1 MPKLYIFGI
10 GGTGSRVLRSLTML
24 LASGVRLS
32 NGISDI
38 VPVIIDPD
46 RQNGDLTRTV
56 SLLNNY
62 MAIQDQLS
70 FTDKNH
76 SAFFRTRIIP
86 TLQNFILPIRDT
98 DDRKFRS
105 FLDLPSMSKENQAM
119 MRMLFSEKNLES
131 SMNVGFKGNPNV
143 GSVVLNQVAD
153 SDEFAE
159 LANTFQEGDRIFV
172 ISSIFG
178 GTGAAGFPLLVKTLR
193 TNNSIPNFNLINN
206 AEIGAVTVLPY
217 FKVKQDEDS
226 EIDSSSFISKAKS
239 ALAYYEKNI
248 INNND
253 VDALYTLGDEQKCT
267 YENHEGMAAQIN
279 DAHLIEFLAAT
290 AIFDF
295 TSKAINHS
303 IGNTQNM
310 EFGINQAGGALTLD
324 SFYNK
329 TKNNICKPMT
339 QLLLMAN
346 TFTHSSD
353 YITSSNLNANQKLGL
368 NEDFY
373 RSTFASSIEEFLY
386 AYQQWLGEMK
396 RNNRSLDIFNL
407 DCGDKPFEVLT
418 GKKPKHKISFKSDY
432 ALLYSFLND
441 ASTKVTSSSKEDR
454 LLELYYLA
462 TLKILNDKLNF

>member
-24 LASGVRLS
+24 LSSGVRLS

-98 DDRKFRS
+98 DDRKFRR

-159 LANTFQEGDRIFV
+159 LANTFQEGDRI
-172 ISSIFG
+172 
-178 GTGAAGFPLLVKTLR
+178 
-193 TNNSIPNFNLINN
+193 NL
-206 AEIGAVTVLPY
+206 
-217 FKVKQDEDS
+217 
-226 EIDSSSFISKAKS
+226 
-239 ALAYYEKNI
+239 
-248 INNND
+248 
-253 VDALYTLGDEQKCT
+253 
-267 YENHEGMAAQIN
+267 
-279 DAHLIEFLAAT
+279 
-290 AIFDF
+290 
-295 TSKAINHS
+295 
-303 IGNTQNM
+303 
-310 EFGINQAGGALTLD
+310 
-324 SFYNK
+324 
-329 TKNNICKPMT
+329 TK
-339 QLLLMAN
+339 
-346 TFTHSSD
+346 
-353 YITSSNLNANQKLGL
+353 
-368 NEDFY
+368 
-373 RSTFASSIEEFLY
+373 R
-386 AYQQWLGEMK
+386 
-396 RNNRSLDIFNL
+396 
-407 DCGDKPFEVLT
+407 
-418 GKKPKHKISFKSDY
+418 
-432 ALLYSFLND
+432 
-441 ASTKVTSSSKEDR
+441 
-454 LLELYYLA
+454 
-462 TLKILNDKLNF
+462 